1 MGQQLPCQERI
12 LDLRVESACPLD
24 HPGGQNAFVI
34 RETLLKEF
42 HLQLYLVILA
52 NLAWELENDGFQK
65 ESPNVSS

>member
-1 MGQQLPCQERI
+1 M
-12 LDLRVESACPLD
+12 SAGPSRR
-24 HPGGQNAFVI
+24 QNAFVI